1 MYAACIVANYQ
12 NVEKDMCKDL
22 FIDFKNCVQQKVS
35 SGLVGERLRRPCDE
49 NDRAMTARSGTEMR
63 IMGQKY
69 SFLI

>member
-35 SGLVGERLRRPCDE
+35 SEIVDKKILGWKGLTL
-49 NDRAMTARSGTEMR
+49 S
-63 IMGQKY
+63 
-69 SFLI
+69 